1 MDGTHVPCI
10 VDADLQTAFRNRK
23 GFTSQNVL
31 AIVDFDMK
39 FTYVVAGWEGSV
51 HDARVLRDAQ
61 CDQSFRFPHPPT
73 GKVNCLCDV

>member
-31 AIVDFDMK
+31 VIVDFDMK
-39 FTYVVAGWEGSV
+39 FTYVVARWEGSV
-51 HDARVLRDAQ
+51 HDAWVLRDAQ
-61 CDQSFRFPHPPT
+61 CDQAFRFPHSPT
-73 GKVNCLCDV
+73 GKFNCLCDV